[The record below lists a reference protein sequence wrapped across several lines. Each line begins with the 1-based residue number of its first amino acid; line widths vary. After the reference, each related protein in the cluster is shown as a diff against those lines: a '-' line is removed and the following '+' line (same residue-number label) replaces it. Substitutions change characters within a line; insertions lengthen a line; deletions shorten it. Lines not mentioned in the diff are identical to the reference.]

1 MNFSLTDSYEANQ
14 SSSES
19 ETEKEMCEDNPA
31 VNVREETPAPFKKL
45 VKSNLNYNFHAEKL
59 RGYFSL
65 CQLMFIY
72 ISKRWLPKMRLT
84 APIELSF
91 QNKLVDKILDN
102 FEEIKE
108 KTLKFVPKV
117 VVVSR
122 SLI

>member
-1 MNFSLTDSYEANQ
+1 
-14 SSSES
+14 
-19 ETEKEMCEDNPA
+19 
-31 VNVREETPAPFKKL
+31 
-45 VKSNLNYNFHAEKL
+45 
-59 RGYFSL
+59 
-65 CQLMFIY
+65 
-72 ISKRWLPKMRLT
+72 MRLT